1 MLSSISLL
9 LTGKTTVYQI
19 TVRCIISSK
28 TSALTAHILD
38 WITSMKA
45 VKSFFSSISKFSSV
59 YDEFFQVTVLQ
70 LTGLQS
76 IT

>member
-9 LTGKTTVYQI
+9 LTGKTAVCQI
-19 TVRCIISSK
+19 TVRCIISFK
-28 TSALTAHILD
+28 TSALTADILD

-45 VKSFFSSISKFSSV
+45 VKSFFSSVSKFSSV